1 MKQAEG
7 QTEGTK
13 IEPGLEGRCERIV
26 LPEWTLAYYD
36 SNFPAVFSTP
46 AMIGMMEMATSRAIR
61 PVLPPGTLTVGTR
74 IEVDHLKAVPAGTS
88 IVSKAK
94 LVEVNGR
101 YLTFEVEAWSGT
113 DLIGRGRVFHAVVSY
128 ARFLAKAAEKPAI
141 P

>member
-1 MKQAEG
+1 MNQAEG
-7 QTEGTK
+7 QTEETK

-36 SNFPAVFSTP
+36 STFPAVFSTP

-113 DLIGRGRVFHAVVSY
+113 DLIGRGRVCHAVVSY
-128 ARFLAKAAEKPAI
+128 ARFLAKAAEKPATT
-141 P
+141 